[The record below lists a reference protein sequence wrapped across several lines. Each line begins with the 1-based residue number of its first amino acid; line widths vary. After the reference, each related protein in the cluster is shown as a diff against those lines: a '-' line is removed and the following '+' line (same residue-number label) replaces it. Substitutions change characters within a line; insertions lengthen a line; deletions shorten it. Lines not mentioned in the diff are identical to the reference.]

1 MVSPE
6 LPVKIRLLLEQFKID
21 RVIVR
26 DKEDILAVV
35 PALSNMVG
43 LAWYNDPCNSW
54 QGDLLPATC
63 APRQARK

>member
-35 PALSNMVG
+35 PALSN
-43 LAWYNDPCNSW
+43 
-54 QGDLLPATC
+54 
-63 APRQARK
+63 